1 MSHLIVSTT
10 SLRSCNPLGSTDE
23 LNNILVIVSLKN
35 EHRGVAG
42 TVKVT
47 YSQVCGPMRG
57 WSR

>member
-10 SLRSCNPLGSTDE
+10 SLRSCNPLGRTDAS
-23 LNNILVIVSLKN
+23 NNILVIVSAKN
-35 EHRGVAG
+35 EHRDVAG

-57 WSR
+57 GSR